1 VAPSLPPRRAGAA
14 AATNAAQLPP
24 LGPRRG
30 WTFGETVAY
39 VRIICT
45 IQVVVKPLLHAS
57 TVTRRVH
64 VSGFY
69 MHLPFG
75 RFQRPLGS
83 NATVITM

>member
-1 VAPSLPPRRAGAA
+1 MSARRRRRHVTADAFQGEPPTFGGGGASWRLRCPPGGPGGAA

-45 IQVVVKPLLHAS
+45 IQVVVKQLLHAS
-57 TVTRRVH
+57 TVT
-64 VSGFY
+64 
-69 MHLPFG
+69 
-75 RFQRPLGS
+75 
-83 NATVITM
+83 